1 MDSML
6 VRDAMIA
13 QQPLTN
19 LQMELL
25 KLYAMRLSDDQLLE
39 VKQVLAGH
47 FAKLLTRRVDRLWQE
62 RGLTAADMDQW
73 LSDAEQ

>member
-1 MDSML
+1 
-6 VRDAMIA
+6 MIA

-25 KLYAMRLSDDQLLE
+25 ELYAMRFSGDQLLK
-39 VKQVLAGH
+39 VKQVPAGH
-47 FAKLLTRRVDRLWQE
+47 FAKRLTRRVDGLWQE
-62 RGLTAADMDQW
+62 RGLTAADMDRW

>member
-1 MDSML
+1 
-6 VRDAMIA
+6 MIA

-39 VKQVLAGH
+39 VKQVLANH
-47 FAKLLTRRVDRLWQE
+47 FAKRLTRRVDELWQK
-62 RGLTAADMDQW
+62 RGLTAADMEQW
-73 LSDAEQ
+73 LADAEQ

>member
-1 MDSML
+1 
-6 VRDAMIA
+6 MIA

-39 VKQVLAGH
+39 VKQVLARH
-47 FAKLLTRRVDRLWQE
+47 FAKRLTRRVDGLWQE
-62 RGLTAADMDQW
+62 RGLTAADMDRW